1 MTREEFEDKLYNGKF
16 TERELHD
23 LRWFNIDLEEDVYND
38 LKSIDE
44 LADAELDRWSRSA
57 SFIFQYKDEYFCLDY
72 QEALTELQ
80 EDYYDRQPYKVKKVE
95 KQITVIDWEAI
106 K

>member
-1 MTREEFEDKLYNGKF
+1 MEELFMNAVTIIKYILGV
-16 TERELHD
+16 
-23 LRWFNIDLEEDVYND
+23 ID
-38 LKSIDE
+38 IIIM
-44 LADAELDRWSRSA
+44 LAL
-57 SFIFQYKDEYFCLDY
+57 IIVVLVQYKDEYFCLDY